1 MGFEIKSIWAFVAIH
16 PGDED
21 EGVTACKIGDQ
32 WMPLIAADEKR
43 LKDLRPM
50 AQLIARETKIDIK
63 LVRFDVRTELE
74 TIRGTP

>member
-1 MGFEIKSIWAFVAIH
+1 MGFVIQHIWAFVSVD
-16 PGDED
+16 PRDGD
-21 EGVTACKIGDQ
+21 EGVCACNLGGQ

-50 AQLIARETKIDIK
+50 AEQIARETKVDIK

-74 TIRGTP
+74 TIKGDA